1 MEMAIHIYIYIHMY
15 IYDMCI
21 HVLNLFIDG
30 CGCRGVTR
38 NSDDVLPGDWAGV
51 GSGGGVL
58 GPSAPRGSTGRGG
71 GGGGSARP
79 AGHADFGGGP
89 KSPSRNAAR
98 IPDGLAILDEHG
110 VPFVSPWGRNLLD
123 ILLASR
129 RAALPPTVGGA
140 PPPSFADCFQPLAAS
155 DLIHVAD
162 MRGLQEARETK
173 IRQSV

>member
-1 MEMAIHIYIYIHMY
+1 MY

-71 GGGGSARP
+71 GGGGLAIP
-79 AGHADFGGGP
+79 DGHAAFGGGP
-89 KSPSRNAAR
+89 KTPSRNAR
-98 IPDGLAILDEHG
+98 VGEGLAILDVHG
-110 VPFVSPWGRNLLD
+110 VPFGSPWGRNLLAP
-123 ILLASR
+123 LLASR

-155 DLIHVAD
+155 V
-162 MRGLQEARETK
+162 
-173 IRQSV
+173 